1 MPRNC
6 LCFPSKQVD
15 HLAQLVIC
23 HFCGSG
29 FRALWESARNSLYGG
44 VLIPLILARL
54 CPSSFAPLRKI
65 ISRKCT
71 KVAVYSRN
79 GDQSP
84 IDKLVSGRLDKN
96 PTNSICTSSYYSEKE
111 QKHVADFFGRDI
123 FLRRSETEHFA
134 RSAVSSGLFS

>member
-15 HLAQLVIC
+15 HLAQLVMC

-29 FRALWESARNSLYGG
+29 FRALWESAWNSLYSG

-54 CPSSFAPLRKI
+54 CPSSFAHLRKI
-65 ISRKCT
+65 ISRKGA
-71 KVAVYSRN
+71 KVTLDDRN
-79 GDQSP
+79 DDQSP

-96 PTNSICTSSYYSEKE
+96 PTYSICTSNYYSEKE
-111 QKHVADFFGRDI
+111 QKHVADSFGIDI
-123 FLRRSETEHFA
+123 FFTALGNRPLTT
-134 RSAVSSGLFS
+134 